1 MVLSFFS
8 KYLNRNQPTLIID
21 IGSAS
26 VGVALVALPKQVN
39 SKERPHILAT
49 VREDISF
56 QEALSSKQ
64 FLSAMNHA
72 LMKALKRIRVEKALG
87 GAAPSRIFCSL
98 SSPWCILKVRRI
110 SIVRED
116 LFETSPAAIERF
128 IEEDVNLLVKELTAS
143 LPEHD
148 LAIVEKNIIHT
159 KLNGYE
165 IANPYSKK
173 VKNLELVSAISVSS
187 RRVVDMLTQ
196 TIRQLFHTAAYY
208 GTFSLVMFS
217 AVRDLFVAEKNFL
230 FIDISGEATDISL
243 AENDSI
249 ASSVSFPRGKNMFI
263 REISFRCHTP
273 HEEAATLFRMFLR
286 HELTPEKQEEIQ
298 QIVINT
304 SSILVERI
312 KKALEALERGTMLPS
327 TIFFTADSETKEFF
341 TELLSRTTGE
351 FLSGKQVNVQYLDH
365 EALADTVSYES
376 GVTRDPFLALATLF
390 FQKQ

>member
-1 MVLSFFS
+1 MALSFFS

-26 VGVALVALPKQVN
+26 VGAALVALPKRV
-39 SKERPHILAT
+39 KDKDRPHILAT

-64 FLSAMNHA
+64 FLSAMSHA
-72 LMKALKRIRVEKALG
+72 LMKALKRIRAEKALG

-110 SIVRED
+110 SIARDD
-116 LFETSPAAIERF
+116 LFETSPETIKRF
-128 IEEDVNLLVKELTAS
+128 IEEDVSLLVKELTAS

-148 LAIVEKNIIHT
+148 LAIVEKNIIRT

-165 IANPYSKK
+165 VVNPYSKK
-173 VKNLELVSAISVSS
+173 VKNLELVSAISLSS
-187 RRVVDMLTQ
+187 RHVMDVLTQ
-196 TIRQLFHTAAYY
+196 TIRQLFHITAYY

-217 AVRDLFVAEKNFL
+217 AVRDLFAAEKNFL
-230 FIDISGEATDISL
+230 FMDISGEATDISL

-263 REISFRCHTP
+263 REISLRFHTP
-273 HEEAATLFRMFLR
+273 HEEATTLFRMFLR
-286 HELTPEKQEEIQ
+286 HELAPEKQEEVQ
-298 QIVINT
+298 RIVANT
-304 SSILVERI
+304 SSLLAERT
-312 KKALEALERGTMLPS
+312 KKAFEALGRGKMLPS
-327 TIFFTADSETKEFF
+327 IIFFTADVETKEFF
-341 TELLSRTTGE
+341 TELLSRTAGE
-351 FLSGKQVNVQYLDH
+351 FLSGKQMNVQYLDH
-365 EALADTVSYES
+365 KALADTVSYES